1 MRPCASHPIDSTFEP
16 KGRDGN
22 PSRPLLLMEAPG
34 GATDYYTL
42 CTAVCG
48 FHGAPNV
55 TRPPP
60 VAAPRDAL
68 AALDRRKF
76 RPRPL
81 NVALPGVTR
90 ATLQSLRPQTWPF
103 PKCRPRPDAAR
114 APLPGVVYTPLDAAR
129 APFQAPHV
137 SSLCDWLSKMCG
149 VYRQSGP
156 IREFRLFVIWGFT
169 LAVSS
174 LHNSG
179 QINPTHFQ
187 FDPGF
192 PLI

>member
-1 MRPCASHPIDSTFEP
+1 MRPCASHPIDSTIRAQGPRWKSIAAPFV
-16 KGRDGN
+16 G
-22 PSRPLLLMEAPG
+22 EAPD

-76 RPRPL
+76 RPRPPKRCAPRRDPCRPPNIASS
-81 NVALPGVTR
+81 NVAF
-90 ATLQSLRPQTWPF
+90 PQMSPA
-103 PKCRPRPDAAR
+103 PRCCPC
-114 APLPGVVYTPLDAAR
+114 PLPGVVYTPLDAVH

>member
-1 MRPCASHPIDSTFEP
+1 MPRTPLIRRFEP

-22 PSRPLLLMEAPG
+22 PSRPLLLVEAPDR
-34 GATDYYTL
+34 ATDYYTL

-76 RPRPL
+76 RPRPPKRCAPRRDPCPPPNIASS
-81 NVALPGVTR
+81 NVAF
-90 ATLQSLRPQTWPF
+90 PQMSPA
-103 PKCRPRPDAAR
+103 PRCRPC
-114 APLPGVVYTPLDAAR
+114 PLPGVVYTPLDAVH

-137 SSLCDWLSKMCG
+137 SSLCDWLSKMCR

-156 IREFRLFVIWGFT
+156 IHEFRLFVIWGFT